1 MEHLPM
7 MIIRRDV
14 KLSDKKYIKDF
25 VVKLNWIGIFEIT
38 VGFIGVILSVLL
50 FKYMCSYIQKHNEK
64 ITTSLAALSIPFFL
78 LVLCLWLVMNYLF
91 TGIEVHDNTLLI
103 KRAFK
108 KNKTIDISE
117 VISYSNTDNIQKGH
131 RYSSATIY
139 FGENDSIE
147 VRSDIYKNY
156 DLLVYYLK
164 KNVAKHNNKERD

>member
-108 KNKTIDISE
+108 NTIFRI
-117 VISYSNTDNIQKGH
+117 
-131 RYSSATIY
+131 
-139 FGENDSIE
+139 
-147 VRSDIYKNY
+147 
-156 DLLVYYLK
+156 
-164 KNVAKHNNKERD
+164 